1 MTKTAPAASAPI
13 AAPGVSRF
21 AGLDGLRAIAVLLV
35 MFFHLSP
42 GFVPGGYLGVDV
54 FFVIS
59 GFLIT
64 ALLLREKAKTGRIR
78 LVGEGKYLEDVITV
92 EAPKTYRKPWT
103 VKIGS
108 KYSSAAPALTK

>member
-54 FFVIS
+54 FFDP
-59 GFLIT
+59 FE
-64 ALLLREKAKTGRIR
+64 RN
-78 LVGEGKYLEDVITV
+78 LVGEGKNEHEKD
-92 EAPKTYRKPWT
+92 
-103 VKIGS
+103 
-108 KYSSAAPALTK
+108 LTEISRGN